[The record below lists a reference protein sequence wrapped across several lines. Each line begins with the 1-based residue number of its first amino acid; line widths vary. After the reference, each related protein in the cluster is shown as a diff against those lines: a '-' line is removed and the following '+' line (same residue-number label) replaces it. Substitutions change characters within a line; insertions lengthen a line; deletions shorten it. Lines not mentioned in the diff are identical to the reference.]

1 MSIVMDIWGAIH
13 SILTTSGAIPLAFMA
28 VIALAA
34 GFMMQSFNSILSA
47 TIIAMVAFALATYA
61 FAVARGASAAASA
74 QADWSNFLGLH
85 MLTLL
90 AYAITFAIA
99 IAVVHGIRSAVMR

>member
-1 MSIVMDIWGAIH
+1 MSILMDIWGAVH
-13 SILTTSGAIPLAFMA
+13 GILMTSGVIPLAFMG

-34 GFMMQSFNSILSA
+34 GFMMQSFNSILST

-61 FAVARGASAAASA
+61 YAVARGASAAASA

-90 AYAITFAIA
+90 AYAITFGVA
-99 IAVVHGIRSAVMR
+99 IAVVHGIRSVVMR